1 MFWFVLALLSA
12 LCLGFYDVL
21 RKYSLKSNAV
31 LPVLSVSTLTSS
43 VVLLPLCIASGAGY
57 IAPESWA
64 YIPSISLHDHLLLVL
79 KAAIVL
85 GSWVFVYYGMKN
97 LPLSIVA
104 PIRATA
110 PLWTLLGALVIFSE
124 RPNGVQWAGLSVAFL
139 FFFLFSV
146 AGKREGISFKANKWV
161 WSVIIGTLIGSCSA
175 LFDKHI
181 ISEAHINRMAVLFYY
196 SVYQFVMTIP
206 LLFVIWW
213 PHRAREPFKW
223 VWTVPMIGIII
234 IVADFFY
241 YGALD
246 SPDSMISLISP
257 IRRSNSIVSFTLAA
271 LIFHERNMLRKG
283 LCLLGILSGIAI
295 IIWGS
300 IG

>member
-1 MFWFVLALLSA
+1 MVWFVLALLSA

-21 RKYSLKSNAV
+21 RKYSLQSNAV
-31 LPVLSVSTLTSS
+31 LPVLCVSTLTSS
-43 VVLLPLCIASGAGY
+43 LILLPLCLASYGGA
-57 IAPESWA
+57 ISPDSWA
-64 YIPSISLHDHLLLVL
+64 YIPTISLHDHMLLVA

-85 GSWVFVYYGMKN
+85 GSWVFVYYAMKN

-110 PLWTLLGALVIFSE
+110 PVWTLIGALLIFSE

-139 FFFLFSV
+139 FFFLFSM
-146 AGKREGISFKANKWV
+146 AGRREGISFKANKWV
-161 WSVIIGTLIGSCSA
+161 WCVVIGTLIGSCSA

-181 ISEAHINRMAVLFYY
+181 ISGAHINRMAVLFYY
-196 SVYQFVMTIP
+196 SVYQFLMTIP
-206 LLFVIWW
+206 LLLIIWW
-213 PHRAREPFKW
+213 PKRRQEPFKW
-223 VWTVPMIGIII
+223 MWTIPAIGIII

-241 YGALD
+241 YGALN

-271 LIFHERNMLRKG
+271 LIFHEKNMLRKG
-283 LCLLGILSGIAI
+283 LCLMGILAGIAI
-295 IIWGS
+295 IIYGS
-300 IG
+300 MD